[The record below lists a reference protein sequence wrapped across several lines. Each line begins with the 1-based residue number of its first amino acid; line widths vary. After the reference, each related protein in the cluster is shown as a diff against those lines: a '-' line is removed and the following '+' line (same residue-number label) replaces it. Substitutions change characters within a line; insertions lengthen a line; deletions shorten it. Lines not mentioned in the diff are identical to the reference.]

1 MFVGPVV
8 PKVTAVSV
16 SELQYNKFT
25 LILHQDI
32 FNDTNGSVFYYGVL
46 VSSGT
51 AGMSNKL
58 ETFMCLN
65 TKKNS
70 NSKCRDL

>member
-1 MFVGPVV
+1 VFVGPVV

-25 LILHQDI
+25 LNLHQDI
-32 FNDTNGSVFYYGVL
+32 FNDTNGSVSHYGVL

-51 AGMSNKL
+51 DGMSNKP
-58 ETFMCLN
+58 ETFMCLLL
-65 TKKNS
+65 S
-70 NSKCRDL
+70 FSKIH